1 MKRTHEQIQADIAHV
16 ERKRARLFEELR
28 AAEAE
33 EDSQAEAVTVSW
45 YGFEDIVNETSKGW
59 VKIRP
64 SDDED
69 WRDLECDNHDTCP
82 NERTRW
88 ERMYR
93 FKSLDGIVWKI
104 CELCLYDEERMSF
117 LCHMTNRDGTP
128 VKMARNSI
136 EPELLARVIKN
147 DEEAAKEEE
156 ENSQ

>member
-1 MKRTHEQIQADIAHV
+1 MKRTHEQIRADIAHV

-33 EDSQAEAVTVSW
+33 EDRQAEAVTVSW

-64 SDDED
+64 SDDEN
-69 WRDLECDNHDTCP
+69 WRELECDNHDACP

-88 ERMYR
+88 QCMYR
-93 FKSLDGIVWKI
+93 FKSLDGIIWNI
-104 CELCLYDEERMSF
+104 CELCLCDKERMSF

-128 VKMARNSI
+128 VKMACNSI
-136 EPELLARVIKN
+136 EPELLARVIKK